1 MNWLEE
7 VLIILGIS
15 LDIFATMACQGAL
28 VAKIEKK
35 HLALL
40 CALVSVWQLAALC
53 LGDLVATLLGWQVNS
68 GRETF
73 LGRVLAAVIFFCLG
87 LRLLVKAWKNERIVE
102 KREENLD
109 WKRFLLIMAVSGNY
123 TFLTGIAFGFLSIHL
138 LPAMVM
144 ILSISI
150 LVVALGMYTGYR
162 LGFEQKRKAYAAGT
176 VLLLAAGVD
185 VIVRYLVR

>member
-40 CALVSVWQLAALC
+40 CVLVSIWQLAALC

-87 LRLLVKAWKNERIVE
+87 IRLLVKAWKNERIVE
-102 KREENLD
+102 KREENLG

-123 TFLTGIAFGFLSIHL
+123 TFLTGIAFGFLGIHL